1 MKKIFTFFVLALSST
16 SLIAQTSGG
25 PDVYGYEWRN
35 SNDGAGPT
43 YNWIDITATGT
54 QVAGLTDDNAVGMI
68 PMGMDFHY
76 YWSDYNEI
84 KIGSNGWLSFE
95 NVSNIA
101 ACFPA
106 TPTAGGA
113 GDNILAPFMSDL
125 YFGGTAT
132 GEVWYYHDI
141 VNEEF
146 IISYVNMPWWQAA
159 APGFI
164 GSNTFQVIL
173 AAQDSSITFQYETM
187 DPTGLAAG
195 CLNNIEI
202 GMENITGQV
211 GLEVYN
217 NLIPAS
223 NLAVKFY
230 YPQVVTFQVPDATPA
245 WTQNLQ
251 DEASIEIAGIPFI
264 LSSNISNVGNTDI
277 TTSLDASLVIQN
289 LAFNTVHSENVTLT
303 DLIVGTDQQLDFS
316 VPGLAPGQ
324 YYVIVDVS
332 NGDDV
337 NPSNNTST
345 TELEVVDNTAAP
357 VIVTYSTQGA
367 PVGSLNWDGTSEDGG
382 SIRIELPYHP
392 MTLESVDI
400 FVMAQFVAGE
410 TADYTVEIAAD
421 DGLDG
426 APGTILASEVMA
438 AGSYVIDDW
447 VNTLL
452 STPLNIASGGI
463 HVIWKSIDSVS
474 LATEID
480 GPISNRT
487 YELVGGNWAKYRS
500 ASFEDFMIN
509 ANFAAFS
516 GAGISEQEELSVSI
530 YPNPNNGVFT
540 IVSDQVSENILYTIT
555 NLNGEIVL
563 RNETLQG
570 STISI
575 DLSKE
580 GKGMYFVQLSTDKAI
595 TTKRIVVQ

>member
-43 YNWIDITATGT
+43 YNWIDITTMGT

-68 PMGMDFHY
+68 PMGMDFH

-132 GEVWYYHDI
+132 GEVWYYHDV

-146 IISYVNMPWWQAA
+146 IVSYVNMPWWQAA

-173 AAQDSSITFQYETM
+173 AAQDSSITFQYEAM
-187 DPTGLAAG
+187 DPTGLATA

-223 NLAVKFY
+223 NHAVKFY

-245 WTQNLQ
+245 WTQTLQ
-251 DEASIEIAGIPFI
+251 DEASVEIAAVPFT

-277 TTSLDASLVIQN
+277 TTSLAVSLSIQD
-289 LAFNTVHSENVTLT
+289 LAFSVVHSDNVTLT
-303 DLIVGTDQQLDFS
+303 DLIVGADQQLDFS
-316 VPGLAPGQ
+316 IPGLAAGQ
-324 YYVIVDVS
+324 YYVYIDVS

-337 NPSNNTST
+337 NPSNNIST
-345 TELEVVDNTAAP
+345 TELEVVDNTSAP
-357 VIVTYSTQGA
+357 VIITYATQAA
-367 PVGSLNWDGTSEDGG
+367 PAGGGLNWGGTSDDGG

-392 MTLESVDI
+392 MTLESVDM
-400 FVMAQFVAGE
+400 FVMAQFVGE

-426 APGTILASEVMA
+426 APGTILATEFMS

-447 VNTLL
+447 VNTPL

-463 HVIWKSIDSVS
+463 HVIWKTIDSVS
-474 LATEID
+474 LATETT

-487 YELVGGNWAKYRS
+487 YELVGGNWAKYRD
-500 ASFEDFMIN
+500 ASITDFLIN
-509 ANFAAFS
+509 ANFSAFS

-540 IVSDQVSENILYTIT
+540 IVADQVSENITYTIT
-555 NLNGEIVL
+555 NLSGEIILSNKILIGTTSSV
-563 RNETLQG
+563 
-570 STISI
+570 

-580 GKGMYFVQLSTDKAI
+580 AKGVYFVTLTTDKAI